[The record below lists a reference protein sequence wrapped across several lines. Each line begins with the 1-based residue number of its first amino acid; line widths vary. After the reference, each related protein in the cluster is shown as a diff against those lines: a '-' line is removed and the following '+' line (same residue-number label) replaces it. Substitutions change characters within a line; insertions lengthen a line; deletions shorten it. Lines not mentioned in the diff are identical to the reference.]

1 MKHPKIMITNDDGIH
16 SPGLRAAA
24 QAAMNLGQVIVVA
37 PSKQQT
43 GSGRSMKGYK
53 ESSFTPVDYEINGE
67 KIAAF
72 HCDCSPAL
80 AVHHGLNVL
89 CPHEKPDLIIS
100 GINYGENMGINI
112 TVSGTVGAA
121 LEGAS
126 KGIPA
131 LAVSLQTEVD
141 TYHEYTDQNW
151 TGASHFLSFFARLLL
166 SGNLPPDVDAL
177 KIDVPDNATALTPWR
192 LTRLSRQVYYL
203 THIEQPS
210 RESKIG
216 DTKLRINKDQASFEK
231 ESDIYALTVER
242 VVSVTPLS
250 LDLTSRTDFRDI
262 RNLLTGS
269 CEPSEDCSD
278 PKYYSRSN

>member
-24 QAAMNLGQVIVVA
+24 QAAMNLGQVIVAA

-67 KIAAF
+67 KIPAF

-89 CPHEKPDLIIS
+89 CTHEKPDLIIS

-151 TGASHFLSFFARLLL
+151 TGASHFLAFFARLLL

-192 LTRLSRQVYYL
+192 LTRLSRQVYYK
-203 THIEQPS
+203 THIEHPS

-216 DTKLRINKDQASFEK
+216 DTKLSINKDQASFEK

-262 RNLLTGS
+262 RNFLTGS
-269 CEPSEDCSD
+269 CEPAADCTD
-278 PKYYSRSN
+278 PEYYFRSN